1 MNYEKRF
8 HSWHSILIEIG
19 RSPLSK
25 VPKESGWSAR
35 EILGHLVDSAAINL
49 LRFKSVLILNKSEFT
64 GYNQSEFVSRNNYDS
79 RNYGDILHLWLSI
92 NTALVKLA
100 NSLSPNQL
108 STPLSAETFQK
119 IAFVQPS
126 KKSEENLE
134 FLIYDYFEHLDHH
147 VKQITE
153 L

>member
-64 GYNQSEFVSRNNYDS
+64 GYNQTEFVSRNNYDS
-79 RNYGDILHLWLSI
+79 RNYSDILHLWLSI

-100 NSLSPNQL
+100 NSLSTDQL

-119 IAFVQPS
+119 IAFVLPS